1 MASYS
6 LNYQAAPDRR
16 FIRNTLIALALGTST
31 AGYSVNAYADGLDFI
46 SGTLTNDLHDIS
58 RFGSNYLGNRNNVNA
73 AIEANITA
81 QLSDKILFRAIGAYD
96 QVKDPSPSSDIYIRG
111 HGLRAKDI
119 YFQYDD
125 GTYGGQLGR
134 ITANFGTAWYL
145 APGLKATL
153 LAEDYAI
160 WDRFGASGWVQNHLG
175 AFGDIKV
182 GGSVFFLDT
191 TSLSGTA
198 LGERHRKTEWSGGPS
213 NTGSPN
219 SFSVSGDG
227 SNIPSL
233 PGFTWHA
240 AALYQ
245 SVDFRTDSNG
255 NRLPDSRDE
264 LGFVVG
270 ISQAVD
276 ITKSLQSTTLL
287 EAVRFENKAGSPNVG
302 RTYLTIGDALKF
314 GSWRIEGTGTLR
326 STNQPGT
333 GTISDHLITTSV
345 GYDFTKVL
353 ALDLGFQH
361 SQFGSLY
368 EDMFRLRLRYV
379 LGF

>member
-1 MASYS
+1 MTKYS
-6 LNYQAAPDRR
+6 LGYRPASDRR
-16 FIRNTLIALALGTST
+16 LTWKSLIAFALGAYT
-31 AGYSVNAYADGLDFI
+31 AGHSINTYANGLDFI

-58 RFGSNYLGNRNNVNA
+58 RTSSNSLGNRSNVNA
-73 AIEANITA
+73 SIEANIIAKLT
-81 QLSDKILFRAIGAYD
+81 DRITFHAIGAYD
-96 QVKDPSPSSDIYIRG
+96 QVKDPRPSSDVYIRG

-125 GTYGGQLGR
+125 GAFGGQLGR

-175 AFGDIKV
+175 AFGDIKI

-198 LGERHRKTEWSGGPS
+198 LGERHRKTEWNGGPS
-213 NTGSPN
+213 NTGSPD

-270 ISQAVD
+270 ISQTVD
-276 ITKSLQSTTLL
+276 ITKSLQSTTLI
-287 EAVRFENKAGSPNVG
+287 EAVRFENKAGGPNVG
-302 RTYLTIGDALKF
+302 RTYLTIGDALKY

-326 STNQPGT
+326 STSQPGT
-333 GTISDHLITTSV
+333 GTISDHLITASV
-345 GYDFTKVL
+345 GYDFTKAL
-353 ALDLGFQH
+353 SLDLAFQ
-361 SQFGSLY
+361 QAQAGSLY
-368 EDMFRLRLRYV
+368 EDMVRLRLRYM